1 MRQCDVVW
9 TAENKH
15 TYYMIFELAD
25 TMVIQNN
32 EIVVLHLSKT
42 KPLCCAQN
50 NAHTYCHN
58 RIYVYTR
65 KYLYNHE

>member
-1 MRQCDVVW
+1 MRQAMW
-9 TAENKH
+9 LGMQKTNIH
-15 TYYMIFELAD
+15 IYMIFELAD

-65 KYLYNHE
+65 KYLFNHE